1 MSTTWNWYA
10 PQQRFLQNILNYRPD
25 ELPSPTPAAVAEVMY
40 QFLHQEEPDTREKVP
55 PVFGLGE
62 MWVYFP
68 AQRRWLSIF
77 PEELRALVTRWDGV
91 GIEGSDKFFRADSP
105 EKIVGMLVDKACA
118 NLAYGRDRQKNEWIA
133 MGETGVAFA
142 DAFFCVKQVGQAL
155 SLVAMAPHH
164 SDRTMFGF
172 DFDAPSIPN
181 IPSDVSAEV
190 WSKSMLQHLKD
201 SGATYLHKYL
211 SSVWK
216 DDPEQYDN
224 IRFLA
229 QFAGVALLGRA
240 TDQRFMRAL
249 ILQGL
254 PGTGKSTFIKM
265 LKGLFPEGT
274 TSSVAPHVFFEQDR
288 ISSMACSRF
297 NFIEELSK
305 DPIRSDAALRSVID
319 GARIQVRDP
328 YVKNYF
334 FAPKCAHLFACNRLP
349 NIPGA
354 DAATWRR
361 LAIMKLNLV
370 VRDTEE
376 QVKDIDQLIADDEK
390 SHLIAW
396 ALAGAMDAFYHDR
409 YLMPKSAEAHLKA
422 WSKESD
428 SVSIFLA
435 EECSDETTGKLLIAQ
450 KSSDGVKR
458 SDIYACYQNW
468 CREFGYSQVSGGEFE
483 IRAASQGVDCVKRSV
498 KYLLVA
504 LNEAGAARLSKI
516 EAASL

>member
-1 MSTTWNWYA
+1 MSTSWNWYA

-25 ELPSPTPAAVAEVMY
+25 ELPSKSSAAVAEVLY
-40 QFLHQEEPDTREKVP
+40 QFLHQEEPATREKVP

-62 MWVYFP
+62 VWVYFP
-68 AQRRWLSIF
+68 VQRRWLSVF
-77 PEELRALVTRWDGV
+77 PEELRALVGRWDGV
-91 GIEGSDKFFRADSP
+91 HITGTDKVFRADNP
-105 EKIVGMLVDKACA
+105 KQIVEMLIDKAYA
-118 NLAYGRDRQKNEWIA
+118 NLAYGRDRQKNEWVA
-133 MGETGVAFA
+133 MGETGVSFA
-142 DAFFCVKQVGQAL
+142 DAFFCVKQEARTL
-155 SLVAMAPHH
+155 SLVALAPHH
-164 SDRTMFGF
+164 TDRTMFGF
-172 DFDAPSIPN
+172 DFDAPSIPS
-181 IPSDVSAEV
+181 IPSDVTSEV
-190 WSKSMLQHLKD
+190 WSKTMLQHLKD
-201 SGATYLHKYL
+201 SGAEYLHKYL
-211 SSVWK
+211 SSIWRG
-216 DDPEQYDN
+216 DSEEYDN

-305 DPIRSDAALRSVID
+305 EPIRSDSSLREVID

-354 DAATWRR
+354 DKATWRR
-361 LAIMKLNLV
+361 LAIMKLNNV
-370 VRDTEE
+370 FRDDDE
-376 QVKDIDQLIADDEK
+376 QVEDIDQMIANNEK
-390 SHLIAW
+390 SQLIAW
-396 ALAGAMDAFYHDR
+396 ALAGAMDAFYHNR
-409 YLMPKSAEAHLKA
+409 YLIPKSAEAHLNA

-428 SVSIFLA
+428 SVSIYLA
-435 EECSDETTGKLLIAQ
+435 EECAEDTTGKLLITQ

-458 SDIYACYQNW
+458 SDIYSCYQNW
-468 CREFGYSQVSGGEFE
+468 CKESGYTPVSVGEFE

-504 LNEAGAARLSKI
+504 LNDAGTARLSKI